1 MCLSWPSLMASIA
14 GLYSFGAGARG
25 GRGGGD
31 DHGGD
36 GHGDRNSG
44 GFRFGLFK
52 QKNKFSTANNTSAQD
67 GFQSVLIADI
77 IPPARNFSSLFISL
91 ARSHHWKS
99 ILSNGDLI
107 CYTDFSFHHSWEVF
121 FAARSTFC
129 CYISAPIFIA
139 NSCIIAKHKRYA
151 NGLKWICWVTLWV
164 GLTFE
169 DHGWAGAGLVWLWL
183 QRGDPPHRHHRHLR
197 ASRRGGPPHPGQGPV
212 SVIGVVYCGSSLLEW
227 SSSVLWL
234 KCTRAQVYWSLS
246 VLWLKRSSVLEF
258 KCTEPPA

>member
-1 MCLSWPSLMASIA
+1 MRASEARNQQLLWRGDCSCFLILFSSKALVILLMASIA
-14 GLYSFGAGARG
+14 GLYSFGAGSRG
-25 GRGGGD
+25 GRGGD

-52 QKNKFSTANNTSAQD
+52 KSKFSAANNTSAQD

-77 IPPARNFSSLFISL
+77 IPPARSFSSLFISL

-107 CYTDFSFHHSWEVF
+107 CYTDLSFHHSWEVF

-151 NGLKWICWVTLWV
+151 NGLKWICWVTLRV

-169 DHGWAGAGLVWLWL
+169 DHGWAGARMVWLWL
-183 QRGDPPHRHHRHLR
+183 
-197 ASRRGGPPHPGQGPV
+197 
-212 SVIGVVYCGSSLLEW
+212 
-227 SSSVLWL
+227 
-234 KCTRAQVYWSLS
+234 
-246 VLWLKRSSVLEF
+246 
-258 KCTEPPA
+258 